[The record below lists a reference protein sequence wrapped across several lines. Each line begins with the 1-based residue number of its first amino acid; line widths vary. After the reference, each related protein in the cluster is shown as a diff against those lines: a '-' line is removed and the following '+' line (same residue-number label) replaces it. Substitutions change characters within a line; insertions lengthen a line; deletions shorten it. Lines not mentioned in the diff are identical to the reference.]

1 MLTAHQSAHN
11 ALKVILAG
19 VLGFALALAAPVLAA
34 PLALNPGDRVT
45 VTCESGLFVGPHQPT
60 EIELLCAPLAN
71 ATASASASAIASP
84 NPSATAAPT
93 GATATT
99 SPSAAPTASPT
110 TTPTLAPTS
119 TPTPQPSP
127 TQPPA
132 TPTPTGAPSP
142 SPSTDCDTI
151 QGYGSGATG
160 GTRTVN
166 VTSFSQLASAAT
178 TSGNRVVLQGGG
190 LWDGNGATIRPASNV
205 TIVDDSEPTVIK
217 DAWILIRSSNVVLDN
232 LRIRTG
238 DESVSVDA
246 DAISLNGA
254 SNVAINRVEAI
265 WAPDVGGIT
274 LLNGSRDVTVQ
285 CSIIGVGLTRSS
297 HPESDD
303 DTDGHNLAFNIAG
316 GSSRVTVW
324 KNLVTHSQGRNPQ
337 IQGGSEID
345 FINNVING
353 YQEGPSGNPSGLN
366 LVGNWYRHGPQ
377 PQAAGMG
384 APWTHEWRT
393 RTSGDFPSAFKN
405 SVYASGNLSDGFT
418 FTNGAASGVLRTT
431 PAHPYSVTPIPVND
445 VLSTVLGSVGPQPLD
460 SLSLRWITDA
470 VNRSG
475 TYYNGT
481 RGPAPAIAW

>member
-1 MLTAHQSAHN
+1 MVSPRSLAAN
-11 ALKVILAG
+11 ALKVALAT
-19 VLGFALALAAPVLAA
+19 VLGFVLALSAPVLGFENFGRTHLS
-34 PLALNPGDRVT
+34 PDSRHVF
-45 VTCESGLFVGPHQPT
+45 VCETGYHSVEVREDNT
-60 EIELLCAPLAN
+60 EVQVKCAPRASQSPTPSSLSPSQTA
-71 ATASASASAIASP
+71 AASPTPSSTPTSAPSSTPTPAPTATPTASA
-84 NPSATAAPT
+84 TA
-93 GATATT
+93 
-99 SPSAAPTASPT
+99 
-110 TTPTLAPTS
+110 
-119 TPTPQPSP
+119 TPTPQPTTSP
-127 TQPPA
+127 
-132 TPTPTGAPSP
+132 PSP
-142 SPSTDCDTI
+142 APSTDCDTI
-151 QGYGSGATG
+151 GGYGSTATG

-166 VTSFSQLASAAT
+166 VTTFAQLVSAAS

-190 LWDGNGATIRPASNV
+190 VWDGNGATIRPASNI

-217 DAWILIRSSNVVLDN
+217 DAWILVRSTNVILDN

-254 SNVAINRVEAI
+254 SRVAINRVEAI

-274 LLNGSRDVTVQ
+274 LLNGSRDVTIQ

-316 GSSRVTVW
+316 GSSRVTVHR
-324 KNLVTHSQGRNPQ
+324 NLITHSQGRNPQ

-345 FINNVING
+345 FINNVVYG

-393 RTSGDFPSAFKN
+393 RTSGDFPSAFRD
-405 SVYASGNLSDGFT
+405 SVYAADNLSDGFT
-418 FTNGAASGVLRTT
+418 FTNGAASGVLRSS
-431 PAHPYSVTPIPVND
+431 PAHPLSVTPIPVGD

-470 VNRSG
+470 VERSG
-475 TYYNGT
+475 TYWNGV
-481 RGPAPAIAW
+481 RGPSPAIAW